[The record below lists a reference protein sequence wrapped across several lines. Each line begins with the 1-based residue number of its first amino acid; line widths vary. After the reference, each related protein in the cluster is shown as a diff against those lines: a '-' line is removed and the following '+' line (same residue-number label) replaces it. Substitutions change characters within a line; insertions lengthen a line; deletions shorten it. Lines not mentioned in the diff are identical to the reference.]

1 MSLKKSEWDVWDGL
15 EGGKRGEKILLKC
28 NLQIKRLKNLKQ
40 MEYYLRSKRKQF
52 QCLSII
58 ISKCINFPM

>member
-15 EGGKRGEKILLKC
+15 EGGKRGEMILLKC

-40 MEYYLRSKRKQF
+40 MEYYLRSKR
-52 QCLSII
+52 
-58 ISKCINFPM
+58 